1 MNKRSF
7 KELETFNLL
16 EPLTMEPRDTGVT
29 RSAQDATGS
38 LAETPNLKGTRDL
51 ESKYEQQ
58 RAKLSVYNQMAA
70 AAPPPKI
77 NSINVT
83 AFMTTQGLSN
93 PWAFCG
99 MQQRLRNQEYA
110 IPINDIITPD
120 FNMMMP
126 VYLPSERKGIL
137 RRSELYINIY
147 NQFLN
152 DAGKDLLLPSDYLT
166 EGGQYLQFIIVDL
179 PTVEQV
185 PIYIKTFNEW
195 EKKTQQITEASI
207 FVNTNR
213 DLSVIEPIYMPLQPN
228 ASAVTWLKEVESTN
242 KTEEQKV

>member
-1 MNKRSF
+1 
-7 KELETFNLL
+7 
-16 EPLTMEPRDTGVT
+16 
-29 RSAQDATGS
+29 
-38 LAETPNLKGTRDL
+38 
-51 ESKYEQQ
+51 
-58 RAKLSVYNQMAA
+58 
-70 AAPPPKI
+70 
-77 NSINVT
+77 
-83 AFMTTQGLSN
+83 
-93 PWAFCG
+93 
-99 MQQRLRNQEYA
+99 
-110 IPINDIITPD
+110 
-120 FNMMMP
+120 MMP

-213 DLSVIEPIYMPLQPN
+213 DLSVIEPIYMPL
-228 ASAVTWLKEVESTN
+228 
-242 KTEEQKV
+242 